1 MAMLKKQV
9 AITPRPQWVGVT
21 GGFTE
26 QQFVEKRLPTIDEVN
41 VIAPPRLLSPRSPRN
56 RAIASVVRR

>member
-9 AITPRPQWVGVT
+9 AITPPPQWVGVM

-26 QQFVEKRLPTIDEVN
+26 QQFVEKR
-41 VIAPPRLLSPRSPRN
+41 
-56 RAIASVVRR
+56 